1 MRAHKLTIQ
10 AMWTILMP
18 KLLPFIQNEAQGLA
32 AEIEARTNNEDIE
45 ELLLV
50 ISFYGRHNDNR
61 TRQPL

>member
-1 MRAHKLTIQ
+1 
-10 AMWTILMP
+10 MP